1 MVSCLPSVH
10 CWINPSWNYPKEVST
25 LRKGGTE
32 EKKLK
37 WEKRRIF
44 PGYLVYH
51 QAWIP
56 CWWGSAPAELNS
68 LGKDQDKGSK
78 ESRGGF
84 FFTSGVLS
92 FLWKNTI
99 LFGWNGR
106 SRGKSRLFV
115 YFLVRT
121 EAVAVGTSGGQRGK
135 PARKTKQTDEKVLR
149 VEKIAVESN
158 SPVNLWT
165 EGLNINFR
173 TE

>member
-10 CWINPSWNYPKEVST
+10 CWINPTWNYPKKVST

-37 WEKRRIF
+37 WEKQRIL

-84 FFTSGVLS
+84 FFNSGVLS
-92 FLWKNTI
+92 FLWKKMI

-121 EAVAVGTSGGQRGK
+121 EGVAVKHLADREANRPGKQNKRTRRCWEWRRSQWKQTLRLTSGLKG
-135 PARKTKQTDEKVLR
+135 
-149 VEKIAVESN
+149 
-158 SPVNLWT
+158 
-165 EGLNINFR
+165 
-173 TE
+173 